1 MSLYTHTP
9 FSGALEDLPR
19 YVNQEL
25 LRIEAALFQDAGG
38 ASLFHVGIAAPRVI
52 TDVPA
57 LFDDFDSFTPL
68 RYIQNVI
75 PDVDTDALHIAR
87 PGIWGVAFTISGEVD
102 LNRSYR
108 MQLRLDGVPVP
119 LVHTVDPS
127 NQTNVVTMTAVG
139 TARIDGVAGA
149 TSSKL
154 ELFMDTDGGEAAGWT
169 TRDAFFSAWW
179 CGD

>member
-1 MSLYTHTP
+1 
-9 FSGALEDLPR
+9 LEDLPR

-25 LRIEAALFQDAGG
+25 ARLEAALFQDAGG
-38 ASLFHVGIAAPRVI
+38 ASLFHIGIAAPRVI
-52 TDVPA
+52 TTVPQ

-68 RYIQNVI
+68 RYIQNVT
-75 PDVDTDALHIAR
+75 PDVDTDALYISR
-87 PGIWGVAFTISGEVD
+87 PGIWGVAFTISGQVQ

-108 MQLRLDGVPVP
+108 MQLHLDGVAVP

-127 NQTNVVTMTAVG
+127 NQTDVVTMTAIG

-149 TSSKL
+149 TASKL
-154 ELFMDTDGGEAAGWT
+154 ELFMDTAGGLDAEWT
-169 TRDAFFSAWW
+169 SREAFFSAWW